1 MGYFGKI
8 EEKALALKLRRR
20 GLSYSEIQKLI
31 KVSKD
36 TLSRWCRDIILSPEQ
51 IERLRKRKL
60 KESER
65 GRIIG
70 AKKLQEKRLREIEL
84 LNLSGRKDIGD
95 LSKRDRFLI
104 GVSLYAA
111 EGVKSDHN
119 VEFSNSDPRMISF
132 MMKWFREFC
141 DISEDRFRGA
151 IWIHDNLDKHKAVK
165 YWSKLTKI
173 PVNQFHKT
181 YVVRNKE
188 NSRKVRK
195 KRNEFGV
202 FSVRV
207 SSAKTQRKIMG
218 WVSGILSS

>member
-20 GLSYSEIQKLI
+20 GLSYSEIQKLV

-60 KESER
+60 KGSER

-202 FSVRV
+202 FSIRV

>member
-20 GLSYSEIQKLI
+20 GLSYSEIQKLV

-60 KESER
+60 KGSER

>member
-20 GLSYSEIQKLI
+20 GLSYSEIQKLV

-60 KESER
+60 KGSER

-141 DISEDRFRGA
+141 DISKDRFRGA

-202 FSVRV
+202 FSIRV

>member
-20 GLSYSEIQKLI
+20 GLSYSEIQKLV

-36 TLSRWCRDIILSPEQ
+36 TLSRWCREVILSPEQ

-60 KESER
+60 KGSER

-84 LNLSGRKDIGD
+84 LNLSGKKDVGD

>member
-20 GLSYSEIQKLI
+20 GLSYSEIQKLV

-60 KESER
+60 KGSER

-173 PVNQFHKT
+173 PINQFHKT

>member
-20 GLSYSEIQKLI
+20 GLSYSEIQKLV

-60 KESER
+60 KGSER

-84 LNLSGRKDIGD
+84 LNLSGKKDVGD

-111 EGVKSDHN
+111 EGVKSDRN